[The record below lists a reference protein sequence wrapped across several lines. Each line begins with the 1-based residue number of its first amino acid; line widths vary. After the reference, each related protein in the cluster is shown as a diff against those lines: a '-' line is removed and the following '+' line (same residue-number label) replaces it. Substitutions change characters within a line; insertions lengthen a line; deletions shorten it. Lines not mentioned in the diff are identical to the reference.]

1 MSEAMRRP
9 GLFRMLLQRYGPVL
23 RHRERHE
30 LLCSSCRYGSLEV
43 TRSILQNW
51 HAEELDDGAADA
63 TSEVASATIPEESVG
78 LDVYQPLHIA
88 AACGHISILQELLP
102 KYKLQELQGHIH
114 DAEVN
119 EKRFTESMEDGSD
132 ESGSET
138 SMSSDVCEGPIV
150 FEPFMATVR
159 VREALARLLAERS
172 SGDEMGGHECAPLR
186 TRKRTYAAT

>member
-1 MSEAMRRP
+1 M
-9 GLFRMLLQRYGPVL
+9 
-23 RHRERHE
+23 
-30 LLCSSCRYGSLEV
+30 
-43 TRSILQNW
+43 
-51 HAEELDDGAADA
+51 
-63 TSEVASATIPEESVG
+63 G

-88 AACGHISILQELLP
+88 AACGHVSILQELLP

-150 FEPFMATVR
+150 LELFMATVR
-159 VREALARLLAERS
+159 VREALARRLPRGRLGTKWEVMSAPPYARESALTRPRS
-172 SGDEMGGHECAPLR
+172 R
-186 TRKRTYAAT
+186 R